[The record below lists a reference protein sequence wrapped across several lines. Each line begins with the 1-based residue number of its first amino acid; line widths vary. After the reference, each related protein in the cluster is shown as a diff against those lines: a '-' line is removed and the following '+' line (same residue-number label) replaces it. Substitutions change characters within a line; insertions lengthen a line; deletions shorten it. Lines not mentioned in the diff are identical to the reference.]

1 MNARIYFLC
10 DHLVEVV
17 SISQEHF
24 SYFNLIEISWC
35 FQRIHL
41 GFKLNLSPQLLMYK
55 KEINRLMTWQY
66 LDYQF

>member
-1 MNARIYFLC
+1 MNARLYFLR
-10 DHLVEVV
+10 DYLVEVV

-24 SYFNLIEISWC
+24 SYFSLIEISWC

-41 GFKLNLSPQLLMYK
+41 GFKLNLPLQLLMYK
-55 KEINRLMTWQY
+55 KEINRLMMWQY